1 MINFL
6 ITPILFQY
14 NFLDELTRDA
24 ASLLVLDLSDAKKYQ
39 QFKISLFINFN
50 RYLMDSLLFLP
61 ETEAKEIINSLNEPM
76 LEASETKTLN
86 ILNSKLDYFSELR
99 TDFLEIIKTLKK

>member
-14 NFLDELTRDA
+14 SFLDELTKEA
-24 ASLLVLDLSDAKKYQ
+24 ASLVALDLSDAKKYH

-61 ETEAKEIINSLNEPM
+61 EAEAKKIIDSLNEPM
-76 LEASETKTLN
+76 LEASEAKTLN
-86 ILNSKLDYFSELR
+86 ILNSNLDYFSELR